1 MFLPILFLIVKTW
14 KQLKCPSVA
23 EWRNK
28 LLYSDDGILFGTKRN
43 DLYKATGKH
52 GRTLNAYD

>member
-1 MFLPILFLIVKTW
+1 MLIPILSIIVKTW

-28 LLYSDDGILFGTKRN
+28 LCYIQTMEYYSALREMTYI
-43 DLYKATGKH
+43 KH
-52 GRTLNAYD
+52 RRTWKNLKYI

>member
-1 MFLPILFLIVKTW
+1 MFLPILFLIVNTW

-28 LLYSDDGILFGTKRN
+28 LCYIQTMEYYLALREMTYIKPQKN
-43 DLYKATGKH
+43 MKEP
-52 GRTLNAYD
+52 